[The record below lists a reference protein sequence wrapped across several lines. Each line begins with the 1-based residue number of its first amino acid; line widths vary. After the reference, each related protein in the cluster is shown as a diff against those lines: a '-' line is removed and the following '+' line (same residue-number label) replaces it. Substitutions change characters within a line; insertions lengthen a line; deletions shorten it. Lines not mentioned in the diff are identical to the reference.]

1 MKSKT
6 KIGKQIQR
14 KTGSNLVKAVLLA
27 KKNPEWLKVASMLST
42 PRRKFLALNLG
53 DIEGLVKE
61 GETVVVPGK
70 VLSQGEL
77 TKKVKIVALKFSE
90 IAKEKLLKSKI
101 FSILKD
107 SQKNFVK
114 MLKRKSFC
122 LKPNTKL
129 NIQVLKLKQRD
140 YLNWVKESPLLF
152 AILSAI
158 STKL

>member
-101 FSILKD
+101 QMSTINEEIKNNPGAKGLRILT
-107 SQKNFVK
+107 NE
-114 MLKRKSFC
+114 
-122 LKPNTKL
+122 N
-129 NIQVLKLKQRD
+129 N
-140 YLNWVKESPLLF
+140 
-152 AILSAI
+152 
-158 STKL
+158 

>member
-1 MKSKT
+1 MIQKPSANSSMKSLILELKLLL
-6 KIGKQIQR
+6 KILKFQKMQR
-14 KTGSNLVKAVLLA
+14 SLLPITNFSMSSARAKGPLRLEQPDEELV
-27 KKNPEWLKVASMLST
+27 
-42 PRRKFLALNLG
+42 R
-53 DIEGLVKE
+53 
-61 GETVVVPGK
+61 
-70 VLSQGEL
+70 L
-77 TKKVKIVALKFSE
+77 TKTRPQ
-90 IAKEKLLKSKI
+90 EKLLKSKI